1 MYNHKIIKILRYVL
15 SFVFLW
21 AFFDKTFGLGFS
33 TTFDKA
39 WVNGGSPTA
48 GFLMH
53 GTSGPLASI
62 FQSISGY
69 AIVDWMF
76 MLGLLG
82 VGVSLLLNLYTRLG
96 ATFGIIM
103 MILMYLSVMPPANNP
118 VVDEHIVYA
127 LVLAL
132 FLGNKNKNKK

>member
-1 MYNHKIIKILRYVL
+1 MYNHKIIKALRYVL

-33 TTFDKA
+33 TTLEKA
-39 WVNGGSPTA
+39 WINGGSPTA
-48 GFLMH
+48 GFLTH

-69 AIVDWMF
+69 AIIDWMF

-82 VGVSLLLNLYTRLG
+82 IGISLLFNLYTRLG

-103 MILMYLSVMPPANNP
+103 MILMYLAVMPPANNP